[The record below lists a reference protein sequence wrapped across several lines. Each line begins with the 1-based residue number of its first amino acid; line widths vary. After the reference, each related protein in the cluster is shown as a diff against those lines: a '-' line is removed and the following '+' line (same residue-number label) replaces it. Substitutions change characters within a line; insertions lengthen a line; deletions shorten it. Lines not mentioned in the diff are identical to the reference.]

1 MIIGFDAKRAF
12 YNTTGLGNYSRTLIE
27 ELAIYFPENEYHLF
41 TPKKSNLFP
50 FENLPAQQFHV
61 HENTSIWP
69 DVYWRSRLMAGAA
82 SQHNVQLFHGLSHE
96 LPAGLGPRGIK
107 SVVTMH
113 DTLFMD
119 FPRDFKPVDRAI
131 YKKKWARAC
140 QQADIVVAI
149 SEATKARLQHY
160 FNLPD
165 ERVKV
170 IYQSVNE
177 TFANPPD
184 QQEIINT
191 RFKYLLPENYLLFV
205 SSIIP
210 RKNLKNVLEALHIM
224 KDPPPL
230 VVIGKG
236 GKKRKRLQRMAVK
249 YGLQVLWPEVDSI
262 KELQAIYHSASA
274 FIYPSLGEGFG
285 IPIIEAQMSGIP
297 VLTSNISVMP
307 EVAGEAALY
316 FDPLSVESIAESI
329 ETIFCDASL
338 VKSLIQTGKL
348 NVSRFSGKAC
358 AEGMNEIYVSLL

>member
-12 YNTTGLGNYSRTLIE
+12 HNTTGLGNYSRTLIE

-41 TPKKSNLFP
+41 TPKKSALFP
-50 FENLPAQQFHV
+50 FENLPAPQFYV

-69 DVYWRSRLMAGAA
+69 DVYWRSRLLSGAA
-82 SQHNVQLFHGLSHE
+82 SQHNIQLFHGLSHE
-96 LPAGLGPRGIK
+96 LPLGLGSRGIK

-119 FPRDFKPVDRAI
+119 FPRDFQPIDRAI
-131 YKKKWARAC
+131 YKKKWAKAC

-149 SEATKARLQHY
+149 SEATKSRLQHY
-160 FNLPD
+160 FSLPED
-165 ERVKV
+165 RVKV
-170 IYQSVNE
+170 VYQSVSE
-177 TFANPPD
+177 SYANPPD
-184 QQEIINT
+184 RQEIINT
-191 RFKYLLPENYLLFV
+191 RFKYLLPDNFLLFV

-224 KDPPPL
+224 NDPPPL
-230 VVIGKG
+230 VVIGRG
-236 GKKRKRLQRMAVK
+236 GKKRRRLQRLAVK
-249 YGLQVLWPEVDSI
+249 YGLKVLWPEVDST
-262 KELQAIYHSASA
+262 KELQAIYHSATA

-316 FDPLSVESIAESI
+316 FDPTSAESIAESI
-329 ETIFCDASL
+329 QSIFHDDALSQ
-338 VKSLIQTGKL
+338 SIIRRGKQ
-348 NVSRFSGKAC
+348 NVSRFTGKVC
-358 AEGMNEIYVSLL
+358 AERMNDIYVSLL

>member
-12 YNTTGLGNYSRTLIE
+12 YNSTGLGNYSRTLIE
-27 ELAIYFPENEYHLF
+27 ELAVYFPENEYHLF
-41 TPKKSNLFP
+41 TPKKSTLFP
-50 FENLPAQQFHV
+50 FENLPAPHFHV

-82 SQHNVQLFHGLSHE
+82 SQHNIQLFHGLSHE

-119 FPRDFKPVDRAI
+119 FPRDFKPIDRAI
-131 YKKKWARAC
+131 YKKKWAKAC

-160 FNLPD
+160 FNLPE

-170 IYQSVNE
+170 VYQSVSE
-177 TFANPPD
+177 SFANPPD

-191 RFKYLLPENYLLFV
+191 RFKYLLPDNYLLFV

-210 RKNLKNVLEALHIM
+210 RKNLKNVLEALRIM
-224 KDPPPL
+224 NDPPPL

-236 GKKRKRLQRMAVK
+236 GKKRRRMQRLASK
-249 YGLQVLWPEVDSI
+249 YGLVVLWPEVDST

-285 IPIIEAQMSGIP
+285 IPIIEAQMSGVP

-316 FDPLSVESIAESI
+316 FDPKSAESIAESI
-329 ETIFCDASL
+329 EIIFHDDAL
-338 VKSLIQTGKL
+338 VKSLIHKGKQ
-348 NVSRFSGKAC
+348 NVTRFSGKAC
-358 AEGMNEIYVSLL
+358 AERMNEIYVSLL